1 MICPPNSQKYA
12 DRIFTRFRGIIQK
25 KIIFAPERRNMYKA
39 AQLLRPLMPILAA
52 AYGTA
57 DSLSGRT
64 EQCEFWDSACGKA
77 KWTVF

>member
-1 MICPPNSQKYA
+1 
-12 DRIFTRFRGIIQK
+12 
-25 KIIFAPERRNMYKA
+25 MYKA